1 MTRRLATLS
10 YPVLA
15 AADKTAIDSFRAEHD
30 PHYVGVVE
38 AHFTMVFEAE
48 GLDEH
53 DYLNHVGRIAATA
66 SPINFHCRYAML
78 GAGDGDDTAYVF
90 LVPEEGNGA
99 ISLLHDRLYAGA
111 LISKMRLDLE
121 YIPHITIGRCSDRHH
136 AKALCDCLNMQ
147 GVSIAGRID
156 ELTVAAVDRDKVEK
170 LRSFKLGA
178 GS

>member
-1 MTRRLATLS
+1 MTRQLATLS

-53 DYLNHVGRIAATA
+53 DYLNHVARTAATA

-78 GAGDGDDTAYVF
+78 GAGDGNDTAYVF
-90 LVPEEGNGA
+90 LVPDEGHGA
-99 ISLLHDRLYAGA
+99 ISLLHDRLHTGA

-136 AKALCDCLNMQ
+136 AKALCDSLNMQ

>member
-1 MTRRLATLS
+1 LEEDGNQRHRLRS
-10 YPVLA
+10 M
-15 AADKTAIDSFRAEHD
+15 TAIESFR
-30 PHYVGVVE
+30 PNTHYVGVVE

-48 GLDEH
+48 GLDE
-53 DYLNHVGRIAATA
+53 DY
-66 SPINFHCRYAML
+66 Y
-78 GAGDGDDTAYVF
+78 
-90 LVPEEGNGA
+90 
-99 ISLLHDRLYAGA
+99 A
-111 LISKMRLDLE
+111 LISKMRLDLG

-136 AKALCDCLNMQ
+136 AKALCDSLNMR